1 MKLIELKE
9 SELRSITL
17 FLIDKKVIFHPKIS
31 PNGVPDFTGYHG
43 KKFCLI
49 LDRNLVVKILRLAS
63 QGELKDKFDLKLV
76 SSLLLWAEFNNIAI
90 TAGLAQMEYSHH
102 HGNDIEAS
110 KENNVFLKIFDQYDP
125 THWLDLAL
133 GRRLTIPP
141 VNLEGNIDYKFF
153 MENDHYKMH
162 YLEMLKLSQ
171 LYYNDSISVEHKFE
185 NLHQWVFENILICKY
200 TTFFAVLAFG
210 GKSKMFRNLE
220 QNFKIVDKKC
230 QNQAWDLTYLSLW
243 STKYYYEND
252 SNEVFLFAT
261 HDEEMKDLLTLTH
274 QESLEIYQKVFGKV
288 LGDRISDFIGK
299 IYVPREKP
307 KVELLDLDKMIVKEK
322 DNLRHILQKYYA
334 I

>member
-31 PNGVPDFTGYHG
+31 PNGIPDFTGYHG

-49 LDRNLVVKILRLAS
+49 LDRNLVVKILRLVS

-76 SSLLLWAEFNNIAI
+76 SSLLLWAELNNIAV
-90 TAGLAQMEYSHH
+90 TSGLAQMEYSHH

-141 VNLEGNIDYKFF
+141 VKLEGKIDYKFF

-171 LYYNDSISVEHKFE
+171 LYYDNSTSIEQKFE
-185 NLHQWVFENILICKY
+185 SLYQWVFNNILICKY
-200 TTFFAVLAFG
+200 TTFFAALAFG
-210 GKSKMFRNLE
+210 GKSKMFRNQE
-220 QNFKIVDKKC
+220 TSFEAVDKKC
-230 QNQAWDLTYLSLW
+230 RNQAWDLTYLSLW
-243 STKYYYEND
+243 STQYFYEED

-261 HDEEMKDLLTLTH
+261 HDGEMKELFTLSH
-274 QESLEIYQKVFGKV
+274 QESSEIYRNIFGKEI
-288 LGDRISDFIGK
+288 GDRIIDIVSK
-299 IYVPREKP
+299 IYVRRERP
-307 KVELLDLDKMIVKEK
+307 KIDSLNLDNMIVKEK
-322 DNLRHILQKYYA
+322 DNLKQILKKYYT